1 MNTRFTLLFLCFALL
16 LGACSGSKKAYKRGL
31 VLEQADMLEEASS
44 KYLEALDRNTNNL
57 DAKIAL
63 KRVGQVVLDRRLSE
77 VFKGNASDNHKA
89 AVYAYLSAQGFSNDV
104 SKRGVQL
111 SVPGHYEQY
120 FQESKNKYLAQLYE
134 QGVDELTE
142 ERFQKADA
150 IFAEILRL
158 DPEYKDVS
166 TLRSSST
173 NEPLYRSALRAMDG
187 KDFKEAYKL
196 FDKIFRNDRA
206 YKDVAELRAIA
217 KREATLT
224 VSFLP
229 FSNLSPARGVE
240 EKFRA
245 SLISQLTNM
254 NHPFL
259 EVVDRDNM
267 EAILNEQKL
276 AMSGLIDEK
285 SAAKMGELLGVKA
298 VIIGKVV
305 EFRHSTGQLRGE
317 EKTAFESY
325 TAQRYD
331 TTLKKN
337 VDEIRYRP
345 VRYSEFSNSK
355 QLNISFQY
363 QLISSETGRILA
375 SNIVN
380 KTESDEI
387 RYANY
392 RGDYRNLFPAG
403 NGNSVVTNAN
413 ARSSLTNS
421 FTSRKELKTNEEIA
435 KSAYVSVAQQVAG
448 DLRRFLD

>member
-1 MNTRFTLLFLCFALL
+1 MNARYTFFFLLCSTLLMS
-16 LGACSGSKKAYKRGL
+16 ACSGSKKAYKRGL
-31 VLEQADMLEEASS
+31 ALEQADMLEEASS

-89 AVYAYLSAQGFSNDV
+89 AVYAYLNAQEFNSNV
-104 SKRGVQL
+104 KQRGVQL
-111 SVPGHYEQY
+111 SVPGHYEQQ
-120 FQESKNKYLAQLYE
+120 FQESKAKYLEQLYE
-134 QGVDELTE
+134 QGVEDLTE

-158 DPEYKDVS
+158 EPEYKDVS

-173 NEPLYRSALRAMDG
+173 NEPLYRNGLKALDA
-187 KDFKEAYKL
+187 KEFKEAYKL
-196 FDKIFRNDRA
+196 FDKIFRNDRT
-206 YKDVAELRAIA
+206 YKDAAELRAIA
-217 KREATLT
+217 KKEATLT

-229 FSNLSPARGVE
+229 FSNLTATRGVE
-240 EKFRA
+240 EKFRV

-298 VIIGKVV
+298 VLIGKVV
-305 EFRHSTGQLRGE
+305 EFRHNNGQLRGE
-317 EKTAFESY
+317 ERTAFESY

-331 TTLKKN
+331 STLKK
-337 VDEIRYRP
+337 
-345 VRYSEFSNSK
+345 K
-355 QLNISFQY
+355 C
-363 QLISSETGRILA
+363 GRGAL
-375 SNIVN
+375 
-380 KTESDEI
+380 
-387 RYANY
+387 
-392 RGDYRNLFPAG
+392 PP
-403 NGNSVVTNAN
+403 
-413 ARSSLTNS
+413 
-421 FTSRKELKTNEEIA
+421 RK
-435 KSAYVSVAQQVAG
+435 V
-448 DLRRFLD
+448 LRV

>member
-1 MNTRFTLLFLCFALL
+1 MNIRYSSFFLCCVLL

-31 VLEQADMLEEASS
+31 VLEQADMLEEANT
-44 KYLEALDRNTNNL
+44 KYLEALDRNKNNI

-63 KRVGQVVLDRRLSE
+63 KRTSQIILDRRLGE

-89 AVYAYLSAQGFSNDV
+89 AVYAYLSAQDFTSNV
-104 SKRGVQL
+104 AKRGVQL
-111 SVPGHYEQY
+111 SIPDQYEQQ
-120 FQESKNKYLAQLYE
+120 FEESKGKYIAQLYQ
-134 QGVDELTE
+134 QGVDDLTE

-150 IFAEILRL
+150 LFAEILRL
-158 DPEYKDVS
+158 EPDYKDVS

-173 NEPLYRSALRAMDG
+173 NEPLYRSGLKAMDV

-196 FDKIFRNDRA
+196 FDKIFRNDRT
-206 YKDVAELRAIA
+206 YKDVAELRAMA
-217 KREATLT
+217 KKEATLT

-229 FSNLSPARGVE
+229 FSNLSATRGVE

-276 AMSGLIDEK
+276 ALSGLIDEQ

-305 EFRHSTGQLRGE
+305 EFRHSNGQLRGE
-317 EKTAFESY
+317 ERTAYESF
-325 TAQRYD
+325 TAQKYD
-331 TTLKKN
+331 STLKKN
-337 VDEIRYRP
+337 VDEVRYRP
-345 VRYSEFSNSK
+345 VRFTEFSNSK

-363 QLISSETGRILA
+363 QLISSETGRVLA

-380 KTESDEI
+380 KTESDEV

-392 RGDYRNLFPAG
+392 RGDYRNLYPG

-413 ARSSLTNS
+413 ARNSLTSS
-421 FTSRKELKTNEEIA
+421 FTSRKELKTNEEVA
-435 KSAYVSVAQQVAG
+435 KSAYVSVAQQVAN